1 MGLDKCPGVQPIG
14 VGEVV
19 RRIVGK
25 AVLATVKMD
34 ILETAGPLQL
44 GAGQDAGCEAAI
56 HAMDSVFSEEST
68 ETVLLVDAIA
78 ICNAFSSL
86 NH

>member
-1 MGLDKCPGVQPIG
+1 MSSPLVLVKLLEGLLERLP
-14 VGEVV
+14 
-19 RRIVGK
+19 
-25 AVLATVKMD
+25 VLATVKMD

-78 ICNAFSSL
+78 TCNAFSSL
-86 NH
+86 NR